1 MDEMDNKLIYWPLK
15 HLFPLLHNVIDLY
28 HFQKNVHSIMVTAD
42 GVFCR
47 WCFAKFTV
55 EMNTEHAFSCLN

>member
-15 HLFPLLHNVIDLY
+15 HLFPLLHNVIDLD

-42 GVFCR
+42 GVFRR
-47 WCFAKFTV
+47 WQ
-55 EMNTEHAFSCLN
+55 NLR